1 MGAVNLRAALG
12 LCALCGCGARAGIDV
27 EDHTPWRFDGGDTP
41 ARVELDASVDRALMR
56 PPRLEAGCT
65 GETLPSPREVRA
77 VMAPTRLGPMVL
89 HDPTR
94 QRALVVGGLPSS
106 GRSTREVYA
115 VSTTDGRPR
124 PLGSSAVDLP
134 VYTGLAWIDPPRTA
148 IIVGGTHLG
157 GMWTSRVLRV
167 SVEEDSVQF
176 SPAGEHPGGAVSG
189 VAAVYDPLRGGVIV
203 QGGEAIDTADARPV
217 RATWLVRWVGGETRW
232 ERIVS
237 DAESPPLASGRI
249 GGVDPRTGA
258 VVLIGG
264 FTRQGYERAVWSLSP
279 GPRPRW
285 TRLDGAADALPRS
298 GDSLSWDPVAC
309 GFLVVGGRCA
319 DQVWLLRPEGD
330 GVREALLGTVRTN
343 DETVGTGR
351 LGAGVVFDPAIRTLV
366 MIAGTNCQMSGFTV
380 PSNVVM
386 DLR

>member
-1 MGAVNLRAALG
+1 MGAVSVRAALG
-12 LCALCGCGARAGIDV
+12 LCVLCGCGARAGIDV
-27 EDHTPWRFDGGDTP
+27 DDHTPWRFDGGDP
-41 ARVELDASVDRALMR
+41 LVRVDLDASVDRGLSR
-56 PPRLEAGCT
+56 PPRLEAGCA
-65 GETLPSPREVRA
+65 GEALPSPRAVREVS
-77 VMAPTRLGPMVL
+77 APTRLGPMVL
-89 HDPTR
+89 PDPTR

-115 VSTTDGRPR
+115 VSTTDGRSR
-124 PLGSSAVDLP
+124 PLGSSTVELP
-134 VYTGLAWIDPPRTA
+134 VFTGLAWIDPPRTA
-148 IIVGGTHLG
+148 IIVGGSLLG
-157 GMWTSRVLRV
+157 GMWTSRVLQV
-167 SVEEDSVQF
+167 SVQDNSVQF
-176 SPAGEHPGGAVSG
+176 TPAGEHPGGAVSG

-217 RATWLVRWVGGETRW
+217 RATWLVRLAGRETRW
-232 ERIVS
+232 ERLVS

-264 FTRQGYERAVWSLSP
+264 FTRQGYERAVWSLSA

-298 GDSLSWDPVAC
+298 GDSLSWDPVGC

-319 DQVWLLRPEGD
+319 DQLWLLRPEGD

-351 LGAGVVFDPAIRTLV
+351 LGAGVVFDPAQRSLV
-366 MIAGTNCQMSGFTV
+366 MIAGTNCQTSGFTV

>member
-1 MGAVNLRAALG
+1 M
-12 LCALCGCGARAGIDV
+12 
-27 EDHTPWRFDGGDTP
+27 
-41 ARVELDASVDRALMR
+41 
-56 PPRLEAGCT
+56 
-65 GETLPSPREVRA
+65 
-77 VMAPTRLGPMVL
+77 
-89 HDPTR
+89 
-94 QRALVVGGLPSS
+94 
-106 GRSTREVYA
+106 
-115 VSTTDGRPR
+115 
-124 PLGSSAVDLP
+124 
-134 VYTGLAWIDPPRTA
+134 
-148 IIVGGTHLG
+148 
-157 GMWTSRVLRV
+157 
-167 SVEEDSVQF
+167 
-176 SPAGEHPGGAVSG
+176 
-189 VAAVYDPLRGGVIV
+189 
-203 QGGEAIDTADARPV
+203 
-217 RATWLVRWVGGETRW
+217 
-232 ERIVS
+232 
-237 DAESPPLASGRI
+237 
-249 GGVDPRTGA
+249 
-258 VVLIGG
+258 VLIGG